1 MWSTQ
6 APDSCLFCH
15 REKGKKG
22 KENVSGF
29 EAFSMLLVD
38 LSYNGEAF
46 IMDKVYYQKDFD
58 ENKSIPFDDS
68 SKQHQAMYIFIDK
81 FGNEFV
87 TTRGEMQ

>member
-1 MWSTQ
+1 M
-6 APDSCLFCH
+6 
-15 REKGKKG
+15 
-22 KENVSGF
+22 SGF